1 MEDNPRSVQRIVI
14 VTGGEL
20 HPEDL
25 QAIGAEEWVI
35 GVDGGAARLLQ
46 AGVTPDLVVGDFDTA
61 GVEMLP
67 QLTQLGIRVKKL
79 PREKALTDTQYAVEQ
94 ALLLRPTSIQILGAL
109 GGARFDHA
117 LGNLFLLERIRSV
130 GVSGIIRSVKNRLR
144 LLIGREETVIT
155 SSCFRFVSLLPL
167 SEQVRGVTLTGFRY
181 PLCQATLSRGDTLG
195 VSNELTNPKG
205 KIEIAAGKLLVI
217 ESSD

>member
-181 PLCQATLSRGDTLG
+181 PLYQATLSRGDTLG